1 MYINELK
8 IKIELNLRKMKMK
21 KRRGG
26 RRHIE
31 PLLLLQVPPL

>member
-8 IKIELNLRKMKMK
+8 IKITLKYKEKEK
-21 KRRGG
+21 KEGG
-26 RRHIE
+26 RGHIE